1 METVEADCM
10 QTAVGDAIVDEEEVA
25 VAMAISNATEVGR
38 EERGAMAIGDA
49 LFEQPAEAGATAM
62 PIGDSSEMPISGAT
76 VIQMNSASE
85 MPFDGATMMPSSGA
99 TPVLIDGATAMPVDA
114 GMELPSNSATAM
126 PITGATAMAADGA
139 TAMPVDGGMEL
150 PSSSATATP
159 ITSATAMPA
168 DGATAMPVDGGMEL
182 PSNSATAT
190 PTTGATAMTAAD
202 ATAMPVDSGME
213 LPSNSA
219 TETPTT
225 GATAMPADGATAMP
239 VDGGM
244 ELLSNS
250 ATATPTTGAMARPAD
265 GAMAMMFTIAM
276 DCEPSTPDVDLCK
289 VCGQHHLLDEN
300 HEYNYKDEVDDELTC
315 HICLQPLIS
324 PLDTP
329 CGHTYCQECLTNFL
343 VESDFCPVDRVP
355 ILLQNCRKSSVL
367 VNKLLDK
374 LTVLCPFKEH
384 CSETMPRGELQG
396 HLLSRCKG
404 ASHYGLSA
412 ERKRRS
418 QEGECT
424 DSTSELALA
433 TLPGDGPASSAMAL
447 LSDEHGL
454 VNPAYEPGMEDNSQS
469 GSTTSLT
476 ARSNSKKIRNFDR
489 SSVRSRS
496 FRRLNR
502 AFSVLRRTKS
512 GTAVVHDNT
521 EERDNLRNA
530 NVPQEV
536 FALPQLHHLIPDGE
550 VTTVKITR
558 SDPCEPLAISI
569 VGGNETP
576 LVRIL
581 IQDIYREGVIARDGR
596 LLPGDMIL
604 KVNGIDITNV
614 PHCYALAALKR
625 PCMLLRLT
633 VLREQR
639 HRYRAHH
646 HHHHH
651 HVPQPG
657 ELLYPGSGGSVRD
670 DSLHVVLLKGAP
682 DEQLGIKLV
691 RRPDEHGVFIFH
703 LLEGGLAARDGRL
716 RIDDRVLAINGHD
729 LRYGAP
735 EHAAL
740 LIQASVER
748 VHFIVS
754 RQTHVPAPD
763 ILQEAPW
770 NMEGPPPYSAVD
782 AEQSLEDSCQKPG
795 CYEKTVTLVKES
807 NESLG
812 MTVAGGM
819 NSRGWD
825 LPVYVTNIDPNG
837 VVAREGSICKG
848 DILLNVNGVELTG
861 VTRGEAVANL
871 KNISS
876 PVVLRVL
883 EMRPPDMSSVDCMSP
898 AVSSPSS
905 PGDIK
910 TPLPSDDYAPIWV
923 SWLQLPRHLYS
934 CKDIVLRRSTS
945 GSLGFSIVGGQE
957 ELNCN
962 QSFFIRSIVEGTP
975 AYNDGRIRCGDILL
989 EVNGKSTWGMTHTA
1003 LVRLL
1008 KELRGR
1014 ITLTIV
1020 SWPGSLL

>member
-1 METVEADCM
+1 MKALLLLVLPWLSPANYTDN
-10 QTAVGDAIVDEEEVA
+10 VGNLHI
-25 VAMAISNATEVGR
+25 
-38 EERGAMAIGDA
+38 
-49 LFEQPAEAGATAM
+49 LY
-62 PIGDSSEMPISGAT
+62 SE
-76 VIQMNSASE
+76 
-85 MPFDGATMMPSSGA
+85 
-99 TPVLIDGATAMPVDA
+99 L
-114 GMELPSNSATAM
+114 
-126 PITGATAMAADGA
+126 
-139 TAMPVDGGMEL
+139 
-150 PSSSATATP
+150 
-159 ITSATAMPA
+159 
-168 DGATAMPVDGGMEL
+168 
-182 PSNSATAT
+182 
-190 PTTGATAMTAAD
+190 
-202 ATAMPVDSGME
+202 
-213 LPSNSA
+213 
-219 TETPTT
+219 
-225 GATAMPADGATAMP
+225 
-239 VDGGM
+239 
-244 ELLSNS
+244 
-250 ATATPTTGAMARPAD
+250 
-265 GAMAMMFTIAM
+265 
-276 DCEPSTPDVDLCK
+276 
-289 VCGQHHLLDEN
+289 
-300 HEYNYKDEVDDELTC
+300 
-315 HICLQPLIS
+315 
-324 PLDTP
+324 
-329 CGHTYCQECLTNFL
+329 
-343 VESDFCPVDRVP
+343 
-355 ILLQNCRKSSVL
+355 
-367 VNKLLDK
+367 
-374 LTVLCPFKEH
+374 
-384 CSETMPRGELQG
+384 
-396 HLLSRCKG
+396 CKG

-418 QEGECT
+418 QEGDCT
-424 DSTSELALA
+424 DSTSELTVAA
-433 TLPGDGPASSAMAL
+433 LPGEGCPSSAIAL
-447 LSDEHGL
+447 LSDEPGL
-454 VNPAYEPGMEDNSQS
+454 VNPAYEPSVEDNSQS
-469 GSTTSLT
+469 GSTTSLA
-476 ARSNSKKIRNFDR
+476 ARSGSRKNEYRNFDR
-489 SSVRSRS
+489 TSVRSRS

-512 GTAVVHDNT
+512 GTAVANETT

-530 NVPQEV
+530 NIPPEV

-550 VTTVKITR
+550 VTSIKITR
-558 SDPCEPLAISI
+558 VDPCEPLAISI

-604 KVNGIDITNV
+604 KVNGIDISNV
-614 PHCYALAALKR
+614 PHCYAVAALKQ
-625 PCMLLRLT
+625 PCTLLRLT

-639 HRYRAHH
+639 HRYRSHH
-646 HHHHH
+646 HSPTEAFPTHT
-651 HVPQPG
+651 PTI
-657 ELLYPGSGGSVRD
+657 RD
-670 DSLHVVLLKGAP
+670 DSLHVVLVKRAP

-716 RIDDRVLAINGHD
+716 RVDDRVLAINGHD

-740 LIQASVER
+740 LIQASEDR

-754 RQTHVPAPD
+754 RQTHIPTPD

-770 NMEGPPPYSAVD
+770 NMEGPPPYSPVD
-782 AEQSLEDSCQKPG
+782 IEHSLLDSCQKPA
-795 CYEKTVTLVKES
+795 CYEKTVTLLKEPHD
-807 NESLG
+807 SLG

-819 NSRGWD
+819 SSRGWD
-825 LPVYVTNIDPNG
+825 LPVYVTNVDPNG
-837 VVAREGSICKG
+837 VVGQEGSIRKG

-861 VTRGEAVANL
+861 VTRSEAVANL
-871 KNISS
+871 KNTSS

-883 EMRPPDMSSVDCMSP
+883 EMRPPNESSLDCMPPLHSP
-898 AVSSPSS
+898 CTLLPSS

-910 TPLPSDDYAPIWV
+910 LPPPNDDYSPLWV
-923 SWLQLPRHLYS
+923 SWLQLPRHLYC